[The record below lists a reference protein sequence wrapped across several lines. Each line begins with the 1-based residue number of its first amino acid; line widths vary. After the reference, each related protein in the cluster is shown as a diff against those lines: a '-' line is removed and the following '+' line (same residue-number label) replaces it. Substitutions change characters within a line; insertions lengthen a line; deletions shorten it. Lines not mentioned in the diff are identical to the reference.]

1 MDEPVCE
8 ICGSSRDRKI
18 MANCAQCNAYQH
30 CYCLQ
35 MVTYDIPDEWYC
47 DECQK
52 NANGDPEPSQGGQA
66 EFQGPFH
73 GCDLTMERQTPT
85 LDNNDRNVVHRTG
98 LKTSKKFENA
108 KVKFISC
115 EEATLLSKERSPH
128 CRSNFTARRTY
139 SQVRPASPPKVKQS
153 SSMKCMSPSRSD
165 TQVCALKR
173 CAVASQNPAKI
184 EDINMKPKA
193 RSGGTIPMV
202 LPCGTS
208 RAVKGRIGSQIQC
221 EPREK
226 KLVSADK
233 EKINYQIQDETRK
246 KSPFNASDA
255 DTGCESE
262 MKSLH
267 HNIDMP
273 VVINSSVEY
282 ARRPPPTSC
291 WTGCFFVFDGTNC
304 NFGEYQAYFPSKVSS
319 KVCDIAKKMPNNI
332 QLEMLHR
339 MDDWP
344 KSFET
349 NRPVYEDIGLFFF
362 SNELDW
368 HEKKHP
374 PLLETYCNFVMRAHI
389 DDVKLLI
396 YSSEVLPPDSQWIDG
411 ESYLWGVFVKSKGKS
426 NPARFGSIAI

>member
-8 ICGSSRDRKI
+8 ICGSSRDREI

-35 MVTYDIPDEWYC
+35 VVTYDIPDEWYC

-52 NANGDPEPSQGGQA
+52 KANGDPEPSQGGQA
-66 EFQGPFH
+66 EFQGPLH

-85 LDNNDRNVVHRTG
+85 LDNNDRNVVHQTG

-115 EEATLLSKERSPH
+115 EEATLLSKERPPH
-128 CRSNFTARRTY
+128 CRSNFTARHTY
-139 SQVRPASPPKVKQS
+139 SQVRPASPPKEKQS
-153 SSMKCMSPSRSD
+153 SSMKCISPSRCD

-173 CAVASQNPAKI
+173 CSVASQNPAKI

-193 RSGGTIPMV
+193 R
-202 LPCGTS
+202 
-208 RAVKGRIGSQIQC
+208 
-221 EPREK
+221 
-226 KLVSADK
+226 
-233 EKINYQIQDETRK
+233 
-246 KSPFNASDA
+246 SDA

-273 VVINSSVEY
+273 VVINSSVQY

-291 WTGCFFVFDGTNC
+291 WTGCFLVFDGTNC

-319 KVCDIAKKMPNNI
+319 KVCDIAKKIPNNI

-362 SNELDW
+362 SNEPDW